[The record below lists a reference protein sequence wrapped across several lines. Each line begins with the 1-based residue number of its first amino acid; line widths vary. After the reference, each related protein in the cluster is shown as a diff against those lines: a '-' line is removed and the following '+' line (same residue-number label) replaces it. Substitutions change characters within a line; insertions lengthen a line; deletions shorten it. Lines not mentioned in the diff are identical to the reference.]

1 MNTASQ
7 IGAPVS
13 VFGDWI
19 FTTQFTGS
27 GEDFRAQ
34 AVSALQAMLAAA
46 AEAGL
51 PSERF
56 IHSNVMLSDVSQLEI
71 FLSLFRELAGP
82 LLPTISFVPERR
94 LIDGSLFGIEVFGA
108 KGDTPIERF
117 YGESDFDGI
126 PSLIRY
132 GDYGFSSAILSAVTG
147 AFDEECRGSMERLL
161 RAMDEGGFDK
171 RHFAKNLV
179 LITDCANF
187 NAYNAVY
194 AEYYDVRE
202 EPPARSLYGVSAL
215 PGGRQVSV
223 ETVAYLGAK
232 QQLQV
237 ENGPKIALP
246 FCHASRI
253 GKLVLISGQIGLLG
267 RDQMSLEF
275 GPQTI
280 QMLKN
285 VALIAA
291 AAGSRPGD
299 YLKFNAFV
307 TDISNAETFRGL
319 FREQFPAC
327 TGAAPLYE
335 VNGLAHPFIIVE
347 MDAVSFIC

>member
-7 IGAPVS
+7 LGASVS
-13 VFGDWI
+13 VFGDWV

-27 GEDFRAQ
+27 GDDFRAQ
-34 AVSALQAMLAAA
+34 AVSALQALLSAAGA
-46 AEAGL
+46 AGL
-51 PSERF
+51 PGERF
-56 IHSNVMLSDVSQLEI
+56 IHSNVMLSDLSQLEI
-71 FLSLFRELAGP
+71 FLGIYRELVGP

-94 LIDGSLFGIEVFGA
+94 LIDGSLVGIEVFGA

-117 YGESDFDGI
+117 YGESDFDGV
-126 PSLIRY
+126 PSLIRF
-132 GDYGFSSAILSAVTG
+132 GEYGFSSSILSPAPG
-147 AFDEECRGSMERLL
+147 AFDAECRGSMDRLL
-161 RAMDEGGFDK
+161 RAMAEGGFEK

-202 EPPARSLYGVSAL
+202 DPPARSLYGVSAL

-246 FCHASRI
+246 FCHATRI
-253 GKLVLISGQIGLLG
+253 GDLVLISGQIGLFG
-267 RDQMSLEF
+267 RNQMSLEF
-275 GPQTI
+275 GPQTV

-285 VALIAA
+285 VALIAE
-291 AAGSRPGD
+291 AAGSRAGD
-299 YLKFNAFV
+299 YLKFNGFV
-307 TDISNAETFRGL
+307 TDLANAEVFRAL
-319 FREQFPAC
+319 FREQFPDC
-327 TGAAPLYE
+327 SGAAPLYE
-335 VNGLAHPFIIVE
+335 VNGLAHSFIIVE
-347 MDAVSFIC
+347 MDAVSFIR

>member
-13 VFGDWI
+13 VFGDWV
-19 FTTQFTGS
+19 FTTQFTGT
-27 GEDFRAQ
+27 GEDFKAQ
-34 AVSALQAMLAAA
+34 AVSAVQSMLAAA
-46 AEAGL
+46 EEAGL

-56 IHSNVMLSDVSQLEI
+56 LHSNVMLTDASQLES
-71 FLSLFRELAGP
+71 FLSIYRELAGP
-82 LLPTISFVPERR
+82 QLPTISFVPECR
-94 LIDGSLFGIEVFGA
+94 LIDGTLFGIEVFGA
-108 KGDTPIERF
+108 KGNTPVERF
-117 YGESDFDGI
+117 YGESDFADV

-132 GDYGFSSAILSAVTG
+132 GDYGFSSAILSSIPGDFNA
-147 AFDEECRGSMERLL
+147 ECRSSMDRLL
-161 RAMDEGGFDK
+161 SAMAEGGFEK
-171 RHFAKNLV
+171 RHFSKNLV

-194 AEYYDVRE
+194 ADYYDVRE
-202 EPPARSLYGVSAL
+202 DPPARSLYGVSAL
-215 PGGRQVSV
+215 PSGRQVSV
-223 ETVAYLGAK
+223 ETVAYLGSK

-253 GKLVLISGQIGLLG
+253 GDLVLISGQIGLLG

-275 GPQTI
+275 GPQTE
-280 QMLKN
+280 QMFKN

-291 AAGSRPGD
+291 AAGSCPGD

-307 TDISNAETFRGL
+307 TDAVNAGTFREL
-319 FREQFPAC
+319 FREYFPAC
-327 TGAAPLYE
+327 TGSAPLYE

-347 MDAVSFIC
+347 MDAVAFIH